1 MLHYIPLLI
10 YLNGVSVHPL
20 IGTEPAGVNVRA
32 GGCIYALFQ
41 TILTNSRIILIS
53 KFPSIFIIS
62 GGILVS
68 LFFLHN
74 KPQIFP
80 SFTTRLQQKKR
91 HDYNTLQLQQVALAK
106 KINKINDNCNSK

>member
-1 MLHYIPLLI
+1 
-10 YLNGVSVHPL
+10 
-20 IGTEPAGVNVRA
+20 
-32 GGCIYALFQ
+32 
-41 TILTNSRIILIS
+41 
-53 KFPSIFIIS
+53 
-62 GGILVS
+62 LVS